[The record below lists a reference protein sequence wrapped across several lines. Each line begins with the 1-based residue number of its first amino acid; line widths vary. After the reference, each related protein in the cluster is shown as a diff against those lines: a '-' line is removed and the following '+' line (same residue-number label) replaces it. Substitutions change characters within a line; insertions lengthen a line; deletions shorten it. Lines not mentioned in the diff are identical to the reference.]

1 MSDRDQFEQ
10 ELAQVRQTA
19 ESALESIDPSPFSP
33 SAFAALKEKI
43 AEYVVNL
50 VTESIKI
57 SRRHQADTVSANHVQ
72 RATEYLVSVTSRRF
86 FRHLGTVGGILL
98 GASLSNILSMAGTGS
113 YTSIGVVL
121 SASLGITGAFLIALH
136 IGKE

>member
-10 ELAQVRQTA
+10 ELDQVRQTA

-98 GASLSNILSMAGTGS
+98 GASLSNILSMAGAGS
-113 YTSIGVVL
+113 YTSIGVVS
-121 SASLGITGAFLIALH
+121 SAGLGITGAFLIALY

>member
-10 ELAQVRQTA
+10 ELAQVRQAA

-43 AEYVVNL
+43 AEYIVNL

-72 RATEYLVSVTSRRF
+72 RATEYLISVTSRRF
-86 FRHLGTVGGILL
+86 FRHLGTLGGLLL
-98 GASLSNILSMAGTGS
+98 GASLSNILSMAGTGN
-113 YTSIGVVL
+113 YTSIGVAL
-121 SASLGITGAFLIALH
+121 SAGFGITGSFLIALH

>member
-1 MSDRDQFEQ
+1 MSNRDQFEQ
-10 ELAQVRQTA
+10 ELAEVRQTA

-43 AEYVVNL
+43 AEYIVNL

-57 SRRHQADTVSANHVQ
+57 SHRHQADTVSANHVQ

-86 FRHLGTVGGILL
+86 LRHLGTVGGILL
-98 GASLSNILSMAGTGS
+98 GASLSNILSMAGTGE
-113 YTSIGVVL
+113 YTLIGVVL
-121 SASLGITGAFLIALH
+121 SAGFGIIGAFLIALH